1 MLDEMSQVRGAPI
14 HYVSQGEGDPVI
26 LVHGIF
32 ASLYDWMRLAPAL
45 SAGGYRA
52 LAPDLF
58 GHGES
63 LKPDDPGQYTIE
75 TIYAYLE
82 AWIDSLGLDRPAA
95 LVGHSMGGYLSLR
108 YSLAHPERVCGL
120 VLINPLYTL
129 EQLSP
134 LIRLVSRRPEFGER
148 ALRRA
153 PEWLMNALLGWD
165 PSKPADFSAQARRQI
180 ANDYKRASPHIVYL
194 TRSVPDLTP
203 ALPQVKIPAL
213 VVWGDKDQTLNPES
227 FELLAGCLANA
238 HSHPIPGCGHQ
249 PHIGKP
255 ALVNRLALEFIA
267 SLQPAL
273 ASMSISGGALT
284 YE

>member
-82 AWIDSLGLDRPAA
+82 AWIESLGLDRPVV

-108 YSLAHPERVCGL
+108 YSLAHPERVSGL
-120 VLINPLYTL
+120 VLINPLYSL

-134 LIRLVSRRPEFGER
+134 VLRLVSRRPDVSER

-165 PSKPADFSAQARRQI
+165 PSKPADFSAEARRQI

-194 TRSVPDLTP
+194 TQSVPDLTP
-203 ALPQVKIPAL
+203 ALSQVKIPTL
-213 VVWGDKDQTLNPES
+213 VIWGDKDQTLNPES
-227 FELLAGCLANA
+227 FELLVSRLSNA
-238 HSHPIPGCGHQ
+238 RSHAIPGSGHQ

-255 ALVNRLALEFIA
+255 ALVNRLALEFIT

-273 ASMSISGGALT
+273 ESMSVSGGVVAH
-284 YE
+284 E

>member
-1 MLDEMSQVRGAPI
+1 MLDETSQIRGEPI
-14 HYVSQGEGDPVI
+14 HFISQGEGDPVI

-32 ASLYDWMRLAPAL
+32 ASRYDWVRLVPAL
-45 SAGGYRA
+45 ASSGYRA
-52 LAPDLF
+52 LALDLF

-63 LKPDDPGQYTIE
+63 LKPDDPSQYTIE
-75 TIYAYLE
+75 TIYAYLD
-82 AWIDSLGLDRPAA
+82 AWIESLGLERPAVM
-95 LVGHSMGGYLSLR
+95 VGHSMGGYLSLR
-108 YSLAHPERVCGL
+108 YCLSHPGLISGL
-120 VLINPLYTL
+120 VLVNPLYTL

-134 LIRLVSRRPEFGER
+134 VLRLVSRRPEVSER

-165 PSKPADFSAQARRQI
+165 PSKPADFSAEARRQI

-194 TRSVPDLTP
+194 TQSIPDLTP
-203 ALPQVKIPAL
+203 CLSQVKIPAL
-213 VVWGDKDQTLNPES
+213 VIWVDKDQTLNPES
-227 FELLAGCLANA
+227 FALLVKRLSNA
-238 HSHPIPGCGHQ
+238 RSQAIPGSGHQ

-273 ASMSISGGALT
+273 GSVSLSGGAAR